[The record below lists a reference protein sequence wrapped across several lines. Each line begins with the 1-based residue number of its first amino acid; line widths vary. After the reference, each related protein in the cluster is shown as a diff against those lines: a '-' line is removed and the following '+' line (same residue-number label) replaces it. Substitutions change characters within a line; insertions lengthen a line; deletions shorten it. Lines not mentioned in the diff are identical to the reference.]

1 MTERHLYA
9 GDNLDLF
16 RAVDDGSV
24 QMVYMDPPFA
34 SGRDYKAV
42 MRSRRSGGSEMV
54 DAFSDIWNLDASAYR
69 IDAPKVQVLL
79 RALAPALTPALTNYL
94 HMMAARI
101 VEAWRVLEPRGSIY
115 LHCDPAASHYLKMI
129 LDVVFGPDNF
139 RNEIVWRRTHAHSSS
154 RRYGPVHDVIFFYS
168 KTRDYVWN
176 QPYVPYSREY
186 LDKYYTSTDSRGRYQ
201 LITCTGPGD
210 RTGTRA
216 HYEWR
221 GQFPPPGRHW
231 AWQIG
236 RMEELDAAG
245 LLVHSATGIPR
256 RKRYED
262 EAPGVALQDVW
273 NDIGRLDAHS
283 LERIGYETQKPVA
296 LLARMISAST
306 EHGGVV
312 LDPFVGSGT
321 TAVAA
326 EELGRG
332 WLVADRS
339 LLAASL
345 TLSRVRRAAGEA
357 PIRLSGFP
365 ANKSAAVAL
374 RTTDPTTFGAWA
386 TSILGASIDRARSSD
401 EMTEGHGVLG
411 SAILTK
417 TRSWVPLRKSTA
429 TAPMLGSDVSGSVTV
444 GLTFDSPISARALR
458 ARTANSRPDLRVIN
472 VSLEDAVSSATLSS
486 GLAASLVASAA
497 S

>member
-9 GDNLDLF
+9 GDNLDFF
-16 RAVDDGSV
+16 RAVDRESV
-24 QMVYMDPPFA
+24 QMIYMDPPFA

-42 MRSRRSGGSEMV
+42 MQSRRSGGSEMV
-54 DAFSDIWNLDASAYR
+54 DAFSDIWNLDVSPSK
-69 IDAPKVQVLL
+69 IGSPKLHALL
-79 RALAPALTPALTNYL
+79 NALTPALTPSLTNYL
-94 HMMAARI
+94 GMMSARI

-115 LHCDPAASHYLKMI
+115 LHCDPAASHYLKLI
-129 LDVVFGPDNF
+129 LDVVFGPENF

-154 RRYGPVHDVIFFYS
+154 RRYGPVHDIILFYS
-168 KTRDYVWN
+168 KTRGYVWN

-186 LDKYYTSTDSRGRYQ
+186 LDKYYTGTDLRGRYQ

-221 GQFPPPGRHW
+221 GQFPPAGRHW

-236 RMEELDAAG
+236 HMEELDAAG
-245 LLVHSATGIPR
+245 LIVHSATGIPR

-283 LERIGYETQKPVA
+283 LERTGYETQKPVS
-296 LLARMISAST
+296 LLRRMISAST
-306 EHGGVV
+306 EIGGVV

-332 WLVADRS
+332 WLVSDRS

-345 TLSRVRRAAGEA
+345 TLSRARRAVGNES
-357 PIRLSGFP
+357 IKLSGFP
-365 ANKSAAVAL
+365 SEKSAAVAL
-374 RTTDPTTFGAWA
+374 RANEPATFGAWA
-386 TSILGASIDRARSSD
+386 TSILGASIDRGRSS
-401 EMTEGHGVLG
+401 EVMTEGHGVLG
-411 SAILTK
+411 DIPAK

-429 TAPMLGSDVSGSVTV
+429 TVPAFESDVSGGVAV
-444 GLTFDSPISARALR
+444 GLMFDSPISARALR
-458 ARTANSRPDLRVIN
+458 AHTANSGPGLRVIN
-472 VSLEDAVSSATLSS
+472 VSLEDAVSSATRSA
-486 GLAASLVASAA
+486 GLAASLVAGARS
-497 S
+497 

>member
-1 MTERHLYA
+1 MTERHLHA
-9 GDNLDLF
+9 GDNLDFF
-16 RAVDDGSV
+16 REVDPETV

-42 MRSRRSGGSEMV
+42 MRSRRSGGSETV
-54 DAFSDIWNLDASAYR
+54 DAFSDIWNRDASPLR
-69 IDAPKVQVLL
+69 IESPKVHVLL
-79 RALAPALTPALTNYL
+79 NALAPALTPSLTNYL
-94 HMMAARI
+94 HMMASRI

-129 LDVVFGPDNF
+129 LDVVFGPENF

-154 RRYGPVHDVIFFYS
+154 RRYGPVHDVILFYS
-168 KTRDYVWN
+168 KTGDYVWN
-176 QPYVPYSREY
+176 QPYVPYAREY
-186 LDKYYTSTDSRGRYQ
+186 LDKYYTGSDSKGRYQ

-210 RTGTRA
+210 RRGTRA

-221 GQFPPPGRHW
+221 GQYPPPGRHW
-231 AWQIG
+231 AWQVE

-245 LLVHSATGIPR
+245 LLVHSATGVPR
-256 RKRYED
+256 RKRYEH

-283 LERIGYETQKPVA
+283 LERTGYETQKPIS
-296 LLARMISAST
+296 LLTRMISAST

-345 TLSRVRRAAGEA
+345 TLSRARRAAGEA

-365 ANKSAAVAL
+365 SSKSEAVAL
-374 RTTDPTTFGAWA
+374 RTKEPTTYGAWA
-386 TSILGASIDRARSSD
+386 TSILGASIDRGRSSD
-401 EMTEGHGVLG
+401 EMTEGHGTLG
-411 SAILTK
+411 AEISSK
-417 TRSWVPLRKSTA
+417 TRSWVPLRKPSG
-429 TAPMLGSDVSGSVTV
+429 APQMSESDVPGGVTI
-444 GLTFDSPISARALR
+444 GLTFDSPISARILR
-458 ARTANSRPDLRVIN
+458 ARAARTGPNLRVIN
-472 VSLEDAVSSATLSS
+472 VPLEDAVSSATRSA
-486 GLAASLVASAA
+486 GLASSLAADGAS
-497 S
+497 